1 MGLLGYLKNL
11 VKRKLPKE
19 RVSIEPI
26 SYYAPKTQSIRAKL
40 IQPRF
45 TAQYLYELERII
57 FTNPDLSHAHQ
68 IFLDLVNTPVE
79 VHVEPFS
86 ERAKAEIEELIH
98 LINLDNLKRHL
109 FSQLIIYGAVSAEAV
124 VSPQLDGIE
133 KIVRVPVPTVVFV
146 YEEEVDT
153 FKPYQIVGSKE
164 IELNPITY
172 LYRPLLTLDGS
183 PYGIPPFLSALSIVD
198 TQEEVFQELK
208 NLAKKMGLLGFID
221 ISLPTPVQDNGE
233 TDTEYRERL
242 YNKLLEE
249 AQRAQ
254 EQIQKG
260 LIIHYD
266 SSQVKYEKVETSD
279 IGQGI
284 IDQIELWLLS
294 AVKLQPSLLGRTTGS
309 TETWATVAYA
319 QFVRQLKNMQQL
331 VESVLEYF
339 IGLHL
344 TLRGIEFK
352 HLEVEFEEPPDL
364 NPKLTEE
371 AQKVKADRVIAL
383 YQAGLITEEE
393 ARKELGYNPQEVGEE
408 SQEHNVRGEWL

>member
-1 MGLLGYLKNL
+1 MGLLGRLKNL
-11 VKRKLPKE
+11 IKGIPKE
-19 RVSIEPI
+19 RVSIEPVA
-26 SYYAPKTQSIRAKL
+26 YYTPKTKSVRARI

-45 TAQYLYELERII
+45 PAQYLYELERII

-86 ERAKAEIEELIH
+86 ERAKAEMEELIH
-98 LINLDNLKRHL
+98 SINLDNLKRHL
-109 FSQLIIYGAVSAEAV
+109 FSQLIVYGAVSAEAV
-124 VSPQLDGIE
+124 VSPKLDGIE
-133 KIVRVPVPTVVFV
+133 KIVRVPVPTVFFV
-146 YEEEVDT
+146 YDEEEDT
-153 FKPYQIVGSKE
+153 FKPYQIVGSKQ

-172 LYRPLLTLDGS
+172 LYKPLLTLDGS
-183 PYGIPPFLSALSIVD
+183 PYGIPPFLPALSIVD

-221 ISLPTPVQDNGE
+221 ISLPTPAQDNGE

-242 YNKLLEE
+242 YNKLIEE
-249 AQRAQ
+249 AQRVQ

-266 SSQVKYEKVETSD
+266 SSQVKYEKIETSD
-279 IGQGI
+279 IGKGI

-331 VESVLEYF
+331 VEDVLEYF

-371 AQKVKADRVIAL
+371 AQKVRADRVIAL

-393 ARKELGYNPQEVGEE
+393 ARKELGYDPQGIGEE
-408 SQEHNVRGEWL
+408 NQEHYVRGEWL